1 MPSLAAPK
9 IGKAK
14 KKIYSQKFGEKKKR
28 VESKLRPLHGTKD
41 VVYMQC

>member
-14 KKIYSQKFGEKKKR
+14 KKIYSQKFGEKKR
-28 VESKLRPLHGTKD
+28 VESKLRPLHGPKD